1 MESMNVIFIN
11 KELQMNCK
19 TIGNYDKLLVKSKW
33 YRPIICDE
41 NKYITFIIE

>member
-1 MESMNVIFIN
+1 MEVKYLNLMF
-11 KELQMNCK
+11 EENCK

-41 NKYITFIIE
+41 NKYIIFIVE